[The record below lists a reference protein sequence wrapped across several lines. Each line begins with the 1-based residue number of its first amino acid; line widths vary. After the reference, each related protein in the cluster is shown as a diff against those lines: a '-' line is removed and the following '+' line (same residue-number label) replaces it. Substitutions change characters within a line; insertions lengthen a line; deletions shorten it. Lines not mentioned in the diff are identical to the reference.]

1 MELCQIFA
9 PLLNK
14 FDILNNILYRKHKVS
29 IQHFSS
35 NWDLRDEVP

>member
-1 MELCQIFA
+1 MVQKFFRIT
-9 PLLNK
+9 NK

-35 NWDLRDEVP
+35 NLDLRDEVP